1 MKKFLS
7 QSLFV
12 LFIAIL
18 LGSCGEKKAD
28 VAEIGE
34 KKEYKDPILSFS
46 LNYPGNWVMRKS
58 DGSSFVAYSH
68 AEGEQRF
75 NQLDP
80 EGVPAG
86 KIYVYVRE
94 LKDGLTLDSIIKAK
108 KYLPPEQYYS
118 APENVTIDG
127 TPAIKEK
134 YQFDLGDGKFNGEI
148 YYATKDSVM
157 ATIINFEAFAG
168 SYETYKPAF
177 DEVIKSM
184 KLAFKPLQKTTD
196 TTTVVKQLPLPSEKL
211 SNYKT
216 DFFTIMIPDNFDVK
230 SPAPGKNVI
239 KSYQFIGERR
249 ADCEIRVD
257 VINPGKQKDLKK
269 IADGF
274 KATYGNSNPAST
286 NFAGKTAYMFQ
297 YSPIANVL
305 SQVYVVMNGDK
316 LFRITIN
323 RYTAKGMVTIDDKE
337 YDEAKTYETIF
348 KKAIQTFKFN

>member
-18 LGSCGEKKAD
+18 LGSCGEKTAE

-34 KKEYKDPILSFS
+34 KKEYKDAILSFS
-46 LNYPGNWVMRKS
+46 LNYPGNWIMRKA
-58 DGSSFVAYSH
+58 DGRSFVAYSH
-68 AEGEQRF
+68 PQGEQRF
-75 NQLDP
+75 NQLDQ
-80 EGVPAG
+80 EGVPAA
-86 KIYVYVRE
+86 KIFVYVVE
-94 LKDGLTLDSIIKAK
+94 LKDEITLDYIIINK
-108 KYLPPEQYYS
+108 KYKLDYS

-134 YQFDLGDGKFNGEI
+134 YQFDLADGVFNGEI
-148 YYATKDSVM
+148 YYATKDSIM

-168 SYETYKPAF
+168 TYETYKPAF
-177 DEVIKSM
+177 DEVINSM
-184 KLAFKPLQKTTD
+184 KLAFKPTAKPAD
-196 TTTVVKQLPLPSEKL
+196 TTTVVRQLPLPSEKL
-211 SNYKT
+211 TSYKT

-230 SPAPGKNVI
+230 SPAPGKNVL

-274 KATYGNSNPAST
+274 KATYNNSNPTSA
-286 NFAGKTAYMFQ
+286 NFAGKNAYMFQ

-305 SQVYVVMNGDK
+305 SQVYLTMSGDK
-316 LFRITIN
+316 LFRVTVN
-323 RYTAKGMVTIDDKE
+323 RYTGKGMVTIDDKE
-337 YDEAKTYETIF
+337 YDEAKAYETIF
-348 KKAIQTFKFN
+348 KKSIQSFKFN